1 MDRNQEIIV
10 KPNRGQLV
18 IEGMDVII
26 KRELD
31 RHKMIIS
38 TLNKQIEVLKE
49 QVDHLKQKKSAWANM
64 IGQRRFRA
72 DSMQK
77 AIKEMEDQITSNTN
91 ELGIKRQQLAYS
103 MKQVTMYDEQMNEYY
118 RGLADLAQARKEE
131 MNGNSNRLR

>member
-49 QVDHLKQKKSAWANM
+49 QIDHLKQKKVAWANM
-64 IGQRRFRA
+64 IGQRRFNA
-72 DSMQK
+72 EAMQK
-77 AIKEMEDQITSNTN
+77 AIKGMEDQITNNSND
-91 ELGIKRQQLAYS
+91 LAIKRQQLAYS
-103 MKQVTMYDEQMNEYY
+103 MKQVTMYDEQMQNYY
-118 RGLADLAQARKEE
+118 KGLADLAQARKEE
-131 MNGNSNRLR
+131 LDGDSNRLR